1 MITSMMDNL
10 LTVSNETQVPIFL
23 FSGLTNDGRLVPF
36 LFIFFALVY
45 IVTIVGNA
53 GMISLVYTTSSF
65 HTPMYYFLS
74 YLSLVDICYSSVI
87 TPKMLC
93 DLWSKVKS
101 IAYKGCAA
109 QLFFFA
115 GLAVTEALLLSG
127 MSYDRYAAICHPL
140 SYNLIMTRKKC
151 CGLVLLA
158 TFIGFLQASVQ
169 TGCVFSLRYCGS
181 NIIDHFYCDIPP
193 LLKLSCS
200 RTLPC
205 KTVTVFFTC
214 SCGIGSMVMVLS
226 SYSLIVA
233 SILQMKS
240 AQGRQKAFS
249 TCSSHIMCIFIFY
262 GTVFFIYLRPPSAAF
277 ERRDKV
283 ASVFY
288 SVMIPMLNPLIYSL
302 RNQEVRRIL
311 IKVIRKSNKEG
322 SRITP
327 GRFT

>member
-1 MITSMMDNL
+1 MDNIKP
-10 LTVSNETQVPIFL
+10 VVNQTQVCYFL

-36 LFIFFALVY
+36 LFIFFTLVY
-45 IVTIVGNA
+45 AVTVVGNA
-53 GMISLVYTTSSF
+53 GMITVVHTTSSF

-74 YLSLVDICYSSVI
+74 YLSAVDLCYSSTI

-101 IAYKGCAA
+101 ISYTGCAL

-140 SYNLIMTRKKC
+140 HYNLIMTRNKC
-151 CGLVLLA
+151 WGVVLLSSS
-158 TFIGFLQASVQ
+158 IGFLQASVQ
-169 TGCVFSLRYCGS
+169 TSCVFTLHYCGL
-181 NIIDHFYCDIPP
+181 NMIDHFYCDIPP

-205 KTVTVFFTC
+205 DAAMVFFTC
-214 SCGIGSMVMVLS
+214 SCGIGSMVMVLA
-226 SYSLIVA
+226 SYSHIVA

-240 AQGRQKAFS
+240 TEGRRKAFS
-249 TCSSHIMCIFIFY
+249 TCSSHIMCITIFY
-262 GTVFFIYLRPPSAAF
+262 GTVFFIYLRPPAAAF
-277 ERRDKV
+277 DKRDKV
-283 ASVFY
+283 VSVFY

-302 RNQEVRRIL
+302 RNQEVKNIL
-311 IKVIRKSNKEG
+311 MKAIHKSNCQEA
-322 SRITP
+322 P
-327 GRFT
+327 VF